1 MSEYHVHPSE
11 NPFLHNPLALF
22 LPLFLDLVHMS
33 RPATHPTCQAWSL
46 LTVGSLCLAYFL
58 SNTILLW
65 VPTHD
70 GHTGRN
76 LTGRLPEGFKLD
88 SNGVNFLDAAV
99 WTAFA
104 SDVDS
109 EDEAPDYSGSRASQ
123 ITCTMET
130 CFDFSRCKGDF
141 KVYVYPSSDGSLV
154 SPTYGKMLNVLY
166 HSDFLTRNPAKAC
179 LFIPSLDTLDRDP
192 LSPRFGHRVAQ
203 QLVSLPFWN
212 QLPEMHTEEQLMSNL
227 DLNRKSKHQP
237 GRNHLIFN
245 LYAGTWPNYHEDE
258 YRLSLGQAMLA
269 KASFSTTRIRR
280 NFDISLPLIH
290 PQHSETIRESASTD
304 FSARLRSQVRKPIL
318 LSFKGK
324 RYVSGIGSASRNALF
339 HLHNGDDIIMLTT
352 CRHGSDWARYA
363 DRRCA
368 FDMALY
374 DKYDYNELMNNS
386 TFCLVSRGRRLGS
399 YRFLEALQASCIPV
413 MLSNDWELPFS
424 EVIDWRRAV
433 VWGDERLP
441 LILPLALRRLTDHQ
455 IVQLRQ
461 QVAFLW
467 NTYFRSV
474 QSIVLTTLEIIRDRI
489 ALHRRSYAIWNSPPG
504 GLVFSQRHSAQVCHV
519 PLEQLTGHCAAE
531 LKEGFTIII
540 PVRQHMCSSFKSLLG
555 RLVSTIFQSRFIRKL
570 LVVWLCPDLP
580 PSADTFQPHI
590 PVPVEVVI
598 PDEFRDLLSGA
609 SSDPSP
615 AVRFQPF
622 FNVPTLAVFA
632 FTMELELTREEV
644 EFGYRVW
651 QEFPGRLVGYQ
662 SASHR
667 RNTSNGLWEYVP
679 DPVDRNYSIVLL
691 KAAFYHRH
699 YNYLYWSTVES
710 KLHEIVGVLN
720 DCEDL
725 LLNALVAHVSQAPPI
740 LVRAAAAKNLPADT
754 HPKEHAI
761 QRSACLQAF
770 SESFSATSS
779 VFWSLRRSTN
789 MTPMNQEQIVGANAN
804 TYLPLNYA
812 SYSFQPTTSE
822 GGS

>member
-318 LSFKGK
+318 LSFKYKLCLLILNLIATSIFCSNFLHMLIGPHEYTHICNHLQGK

-474 QSIVLTTLEIIRDRI
+474 QSIVLTTLE
-489 ALHRRSYAIWNSPPG
+489 
-504 GLVFSQRHSAQVCHV
+504 
-519 PLEQLTGHCAAE
+519 
-531 LKEGFTIII
+531 
-540 PVRQHMCSSFKSLLG
+540 
-555 RLVSTIFQSRFIRKL
+555 L

-812 SYSFQPTTSE
+812 SYRYISLFFVCMNMWVFVSDGVHE
-822 GGS
+822 LCFISNDADDLFGLFGMNAYRE